1 MSYRVLQLSPLTST
15 EGTHLRIAI
24 QGHWN
29 DTLDLSNATFL
40 RSWVVYDSRV
50 EDDESAFRLN
60 WNVALGMLLVTG
72 ISAGFWTGVGLLVA
86 QGWK

>member
-15 EGTHLRIAI
+15 QRTHMRIAI

-29 DTLDLSNATFL
+29 DPLDLSNATFL
-40 RSWVVYDSRV
+40 RSWLVYDSR
-50 EDDESAFRLN
+50 EDGEFRLRLN

-72 ISAGFWTGVGLLVA
+72 ISAGFWTGVAVA
-86 QGWK
+86 VAEIWK